1 MLEKAHLR
9 GILGLVQREGKKYK
23 PCTKSSTLKVSTV
36 RKGMRKIM
44 KGFIKGFLFAVMAIS
59 LGCYPGLQKEAES
72 PQQALSRVRFFFPEF
87 SDDLDRASFAKALQE
102 NLEYLRRLSPKF
114 IFDYGPDHYTAEQVI
129 KSQEFFINLLSGHQ
143 DSEELNRRIKKEF
156 FVYKASGRANRR
168 VLFTGYFEPLF
179 EGRLSRDETFKYPIY
194 SKPDDLIKI
203 DLSLFREEFKGKS
216 IVARLEG
223 KKVLP
228 YFTRQQIALG
238 KALENQKLEIAWL
251 KDPVDVAFLHIQGS
265 GSLTL
270 GDNRTLQVGY
280 AEKNGHPYRSIGA
293 YLIEKGFLTKEETS
307 MQSIRKFLSEHPEM
321 IDEVLNYNPSYVFF
335 RVLEGSALG
344 SLNVP
349 ITAGRSIAMDSRLF
363 PPGALAFISSQ
374 KPVID
379 EKGDITK
386 WETLARFVLNQDT
399 GGAIRGAGR
408 ADLFWGSGP
417 HAEIAAG
424 HMKHEGDLYIL
435 IKKP

>member
-1 MLEKAHLR
+1 MAR
-9 GILGLVQREGKKYK
+9 IRRTRSSASRVVKKG
-23 PCTKSSTLKVSTV
+23 TRKV
-36 RKGMRKIM
+36 MW
-44 KGFIKGFLFAVMAIS
+44 GFIKGFLLTAMVIS
-59 LGCYPGLQKEAES
+59 QGCYPGLQKEAES
-72 PQQALSRVRFFFPEF
+72 PQQALSRVRFLYPEF
-87 SDDLDRASFAKALQE
+87 SDDLDTASLEEALQQ
-102 NLEYLRRLSPKF
+102 NLQYLRRLSPKF
-114 IFDYGPDHYTAEQVI
+114 IFDYGSDQYTAEQVI
-129 KSQEFFINLLSGHQ
+129 KSQEFFINLLSNHR
-143 DSEELNRRIKKEF
+143 DREELNRRIKKEF

-168 VLFTGYFEPLF
+168 VLFTGYFEPRF

-203 DLSLFREEFKGKS
+203 DLSPFREEFKGKS
-216 IVARLEG
+216 IVARVEG
-223 KKVLP
+223 KRVLP

-251 KDPVDVAFLHIQGS
+251 KDPVDVTFLHIQGS

-321 IDEVLNYNPSYVFF
+321 VEEVLNHNPSFVFF

-349 ITAGRSIAMDSRLF
+349 ITPGRSIALDSRLF
-363 PPGALAFISSQ
+363 PPGSLAFISSQ

-379 EKGDITK
+379 AKGDITK
-386 WETLARFVLNQDT
+386 WETLTRFALNQDT

-417 HAEIAAG
+417 YAEIAAG